1 MKIAVI
7 GTGIAG
13 NVAAWKLCQ
22 QHEVTVYEANN
33 YIGGHTHTH
42 DIRLDGRDYTIDTGF
57 IVFNY
62 WTYPEFTRLLE
73 HLDIP
78 VQPTNMSFSVK
89 HQITGLEYNGNTIN
103 SLFAQRRNLLRP
115 SFIRMVREILRFN
128 KQAYASLDSEDAE
141 LPLGEYLKKYRYGQ
155 EFVDHYI
162 VPMGSAIWST
172 DPAMMQQFPARLFIR
187 FFHNHG
193 LLSVKDR
200 PLWHV
205 IKNGS
210 RSYLHALTRDFCSD
224 IRLNTAVR
232 QIERHPGH
240 VEILTDEHAR
250 ERYDAVFI
258 AAHCDEA
265 LNMLASPT
273 AAEKQVLG
281 AIPYQDNEAVLHT
294 DSSILPKRKLAWAAW
309 NYHILDKDQQRVAL
323 TYDMNI
329 LQNIDSENTFC
340 VTLNNTGMI
349 DEGKI
354 IKRLQYTHPL
364 YTPASVAAQ
373 QRHGEINGTMRTWY
387 CGAYWGNGFHEDG
400 VVSALRAVDHFN
412 EAIDEERHLHRAS

>member
-22 QHEVTVYEANN
+22 QHEVTVYEAND
-33 YIGGHTHTH
+33 YAGGHTHTH
-42 DIRLDGRDYTIDTGF
+42 DISLDGHDYVIDTGF

-62 WTYPEFTRLLE
+62 WTYPEFTKLLE

-78 VQPTNMSFSVK
+78 VQSTNMSFSVK
-89 HQITGLEYNGNTIN
+89 HEISGLEYNGNTLN

-128 KQAYASLDSEDAE
+128 KQAYTSLDSEDAE
-141 LPLGEYLKKYRYGQ
+141 LPLSEYLKKHRYGQ
-155 EFVDHYI
+155 EFIDHYI

-172 DPAMMQQFPARLFIR
+172 DPAVMQQFPARLFIR

-193 LLSVKDR
+193 LLSVTDR
-200 PLWHV
+200 PQWYV

-210 RSYLHALTRDFCSD
+210 RSYLDALTRDFSSN

-232 QIERHPGH
+232 QIERHPTH
-240 VEILTDEHAR
+240 VDILTDEHAR
-250 ERYDAVFI
+250 ESYDAVFV

-265 LNMLASPT
+265 LNMLAAPT

-281 AIPYQDNEAVLHT
+281 AIPYQSNEAVLHV

-329 LQNIDSENTFC
+329 LQNIDSEKTFC

-349 DEGKI
+349 DESKI
-354 IKRLQYTHPL
+354 IKRMQYTHPL
-364 YTPASVAAQ
+364 YTPESVAAQ
-373 QRHGEINGTMRTWY
+373 QRHEEINGTMRTWY

-412 EAIDEERHLHRAS
+412 EAIDEERHIRRAS